1 MRQQTVRY
9 ATAGVIA
16 TVLVIGLTI
25 MVNWISVRRWHRFDM
40 TSAKI
45 YSLSE
50 KSKSILAGLKDEIS
64 VVVFMTE
71 ASSMYRQVS
80 ELLSRYEAASGKI
93 TVEFIDPDREPL
105 RTQQLAEKFK
115 IALADTVVFTY
126 GDRTKYVTSDQLAE
140 IDYSGAQY
148 GQGPKLKAFKGEE
161 QFTSAIL
168 SLVAQYVPKLYLV
181 TGHGEA
187 TTEPRSQGQ
196 QSIAVLEEL
205 LKRENME
212 VESTRLLTGEVPDD
226 ADILAIIGPTHAY
239 TDDELSLLGSYL
251 DGGGRL
257 LVCLDPV
264 INEDGSVVST
274 RLEELLDSYGVH
286 VNADL
291 VIDPNAG
298 LQGFDLSTLY
308 LADYQTH
315 TITAGLQGVSTLF
328 LVARS
333 LEPVDGLGWQAEPL
347 VETSPEG
354 WGETD
359 IAGLLQ
365 GEMPVVDDTDSGGP
379 VAVAVAVEG
388 KDAPVSGDEIKVA
401 GEDEVAVAGEDP
413 DQLSDSPR
421 KGFRLVVLGD
431 ADFIS
436 DNIISN
442 LGNMTLALN
451 AVNWLAEREEVVGI
465 PPHEIDQPSMYLS
478 MSSLGWILLITV
490 VLMPG
495 AAVMLGIIVWRRRR
509 H

>member
-16 TVLVIGLTI
+16 TALVIGLTI
-25 MVNWISVRRWHRFDM
+25 MVNWISVRHWHRFDM
-40 TSAKI
+40 TSSKI

-50 KSKSILAGLKDEIS
+50 KSKSILAGLEDEIN

-80 ELLSRYEAASGKI
+80 ELLSRYEAASDKI
-93 TVEFIDPDREPL
+93 KIEYIDPDREPL
-105 RTQQLAEKFK
+105 RTQQLAEKYK
-115 IALADTVVFTY
+115 IALADTVVFSY

-140 IDYSGAQY
+140 LDYSAAQY

-168 SLVAQYVPKLYLV
+168 SLVAHYVPKLYLV

-187 TTEPRSQGQ
+187 GTDRSQGQ
-196 QSIAVLEEL
+196 PSVAVLEEL

-212 VESTRLLTGEVPDD
+212 VATTTLLTGEIPED
-226 ADILAIIGPTHAY
+226 ADILAIIGPTHTY
-239 TDDELSLLGSYL
+239 TEDELSLLGSYL

-264 INEDGSVVST
+264 IADDGAIVHT
-274 RLEELLDSYGVH
+274 RLEELLDSYGVQ
-286 VNADL
+286 VNDDL

-315 TITAGLQGVSTLF
+315 TLTTGLQGVSTLF

-333 LEPVDGLGWQAEPL
+333 LEPVSGMGWQAQSL

-354 WGETD
+354 WGETN

-365 GEMPVVDDTDSGGP
+365 GEMPMADDSDNIGP
-379 VAVAVAVEG
+379 VAVAVVVEG
-388 KDAPVSGDEIKVA
+388 KGEPESGNEI
-401 GEDEVAVAGEDP
+401 EVESEEV
-413 DQLSDSPR
+413 DQELTDSPR
-421 KGFRLVVLGD
+421 MGFRLVVLGD

-451 AVNWLAEREEVVGI
+451 AVNWLAEREQVVGI
-465 PPHEIDQPSMYLS
+465 PPHEIEHPNMYLS
-478 MSSLGWILLITV
+478 MSSLGWILLITI

-495 AAVMLGIIVWRRRR
+495 AAIVIGIVVWRRRR

>member
-16 TVLVIGLTI
+16 TVLVIALTI
-25 MVNWISVRRWHRFDM
+25 MVNWISVRNWHRFDM

-50 KSKSILAGLKDEIS
+50 KSKSILAGLEDEIN

-71 ASSMYRQVS
+71 ASSMYRQVN
-80 ELLSRYEAASGKI
+80 ELLSRYAAASDQIK
-93 TVEFIDPDREPL
+93 VEYIDPDREPL
-105 RTQQLAEKFK
+105 RTQQLAERFK
-115 IALADTVVFTY
+115 IALADTIVFTY

-140 IDYSGAQY
+140 LDYSAAQY

-168 SLVAQYVPKLYLV
+168 SLVAHYVPKLYLV

-187 TTEPRSQGQ
+187 GTDRSQGQ
-196 QSIAVLEEL
+196 QTVAVLEEL

-212 VESTRLLTGEVPDD
+212 VATTTLLSGEVPED
-226 ADILAIIGPTHAY
+226 ADILAIIGPTHAF
-239 TDDELSLLGSYL
+239 TEDELGLLGAFL

-264 INEDGSVVST
+264 ISEDGTIINT
-274 RLEELLDSYGVH
+274 RLEELLDSYGVQ
-286 VNADL
+286 VNDDL
-291 VIDPNAG
+291 VIGPDTG
-298 LQGFDLSTLY
+298 LPGFDLSTLY

-315 TITAGLQGVSTLF
+315 TVTAGLQGVSTLF

-333 LEPVDGLGWQAEPL
+333 LEPVSGMGWQAQSL
-347 VETSPEG
+347 VETSPDG
-354 WGETD
+354 WGETN

-365 GEMPVVDDTDSGGP
+365 GEMPSADDTDNVGP
-379 VAVAVAVEG
+379 VAVAVVVEG
-388 KDAPVSGDEIKVA
+388 MDEPESGDEIDVEA
-401 GEDEVAVAGEDP
+401 EEEADHESADT
-413 DQLSDSPR
+413 PR
-421 KGFRLVVLGD
+421 RGFRLVVLGD

-490 VLMPG
+490 VFMPG
-495 AAVMLGIIVWRRRR
+495 AAVVVGIVVWRRRR